1 MKRFEILTKER
12 LSEQIV
18 SMDIYAPRI
27 AEAALPGQFLI
38 VVPTEQGERIPLT
51 ICDYDREKGIIRI
64 VFQVIGNSTRKME
77 QFRVGDTFSD
87 VVGPLG
93 HPSEFVTED
102 WAAVSGRNILF
113 VAGSVAAAPVYPQV
127 KWMKERGKLCDVIIG
142 ARSANL
148 MVLEKEMAAVAGN
161 LYLCTDDGSLGFN
174 GRVDAM
180 MRELIDNRGQKYDEI
195 ICIGPMIMMKTVA
208 ALASTYGIKTIVS
221 LNSLMV
227 DGTGMCG
234 ACRVTVGGKVKF
246 TCVDGPEFDGSL
258 VDFEE
263 AMKRSGMY
271 RQYEI
276 GAVTPEHTCNLAA
289 AVNDSAAAREAA
301 DEAAVRAVCVK
312 SENEQAALQIP
323 KAANRI
329 NSREQDPNV
338 RNKNFDEV
346 NFGFT
351 FEEAV
356 AEAKRCLH
364 CKKPRCVDKCPVSVK
379 IPQFIGSVAQG
390 DIEEAARIIAIDSA
404 LPAVCGRVCPQET
417 QCEGDCILGVKF
429 LPVNIGKLERFV
441 ADYMRQVAA
450 SNTASV
456 GESTSSIVASTPSV
470 TANIPP
476 VIASEAKQS
485 TKKVAIIGSGP
496 AGLTCA
502 GDLAKMGYSV
512 TVFEALHKAGGVLVY
527 GIPEFRLPKA
537 VVAHEIENLKSLGVK
552 F

>member
-27 AEAALPGQFLI
+27 ATSAFPGQFLI
-38 VVPTEQGERIPLT
+38 VVPSEQGERIPLT

-64 VFQVIGNSTRKME
+64 VFQIIGNSTRKME
-77 QFRVGDTFSD
+77 MFKVGDVFSD

-102 WAAVSGRNILF
+102 WTTVSSRNILF

-127 KWMKERGKLCDVIIG
+127 KWMKERDKLCDVIIG

-148 MVLEKEMAAVAGN
+148 MVLEKEMASVAGN

-258 VDFEE
+258 VDFDE
-263 AMKRSGMY
+263 AMKRSVMY

-276 GAVTPEHTCNLAA
+276 GSVTSEHTCNLAA
-289 AVNDSAAAREAA
+289 AVSGGAVAGDGGMADDFAAATRNTSMDTAVDTAVGTVVDTAVDTAVGTAVDTVVDTAVDTAMDTAVDTSMSTSMGTAA
-301 DEAAVRAVCVK
+301 MATGDTASDMAAMMKQVCIK
-312 SENEQAALQIP
+312 SENETAALQIP
-323 KAANRI
+323 KASNRI
-329 NSREQDPNV
+329 NSREQDPNI
-338 RNKNFDEV
+338 R
-346 NFGFT
+346 
-351 FEEAV
+351 
-356 AEAKRCLH
+356 
-364 CKKPRCVDKCPVSVK
+364 
-379 IPQFIGSVAQG
+379 
-390 DIEEAARIIAIDSA
+390 
-404 LPAVCGRVCPQET
+404 
-417 QCEGDCILGVKF
+417 
-429 LPVNIGKLERFV
+429 
-441 ADYMRQVAA
+441 
-450 SNTASV
+450 
-456 GESTSSIVASTPSV
+456 
-470 TANIPP
+470 
-476 VIASEAKQS
+476 
-485 TKKVAIIGSGP
+485 
-496 AGLTCA
+496 
-502 GDLAKMGYSV
+502 
-512 TVFEALHKAGGVLVY
+512 
-527 GIPEFRLPKA
+527 
-537 VVAHEIENLKSLGVK
+537 
-552 F
+552 